1 MGTVRVRKAIVT
13 CLEGKERTT
22 KEILDYINTHTRN
35 GVELKTL
42 AIILVTDPRFKNVGM
57 EIAGPYAKHEIT
69 VWALAG

>member
-42 AIILVTDPRFKNVGM
+42 ATILTTDPQFEKVAM
-57 EIAGPYAKHEIT
+57 QTAGPYAKHDIT
-69 VWALAG
+69 VWALA